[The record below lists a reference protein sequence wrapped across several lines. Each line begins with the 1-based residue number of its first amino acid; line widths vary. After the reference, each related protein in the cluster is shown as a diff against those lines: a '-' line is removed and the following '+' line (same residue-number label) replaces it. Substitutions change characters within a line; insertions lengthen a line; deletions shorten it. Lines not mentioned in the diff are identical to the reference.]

1 MWFKHRAWIP
11 VAWLLSL
18 GNLAAVW
25 FAAQP
30 AEPWHAT
37 THALLAGLFALGGRH
52 LMFRHRTHALNE
64 HLQEAIDQNED
75 LLHTFEDMQPRMH
88 ELEERVDF
96 AERLL
101 TKYRDA
107 DRLDAPP
114 R

>member
-1 MWFKHRAWIP
+1 VTAEAVWFKHRAWVP

-18 GNLAAVW
+18 VNLGAVW
-25 FAAQP
+25 SAAQS
-30 AEPWHAT
+30 AESAHAT
-37 THALLAGLFALGGRH
+37 LHALLAVSFALGAQRLMARRRADPESEQLQQTIDGMQAH
-52 LMFRHRTHALNE
+52 LR
-64 HLQEAIDQNED
+64 
-75 LLHTFEDMQPRMH
+75 

-101 TKYRDA
+101 AKHRDS

>member
-11 VAWLLSL
+11 IAWALSL
-18 GNLAAVW
+18 ANLGAVW
-25 FAAQP
+25 FAAEP

-37 THALLAGLFALGGRH
+37 IHAVLAVAFALGAQR
-52 LMFRHRTHALNE
+52 LMARRRVVAPDE
-64 HLQEAIDQNED
+64 RLQ
-75 LLHTFEDMQPRMH
+75 HTVEGMQPRLE

-101 TKYRDA
+101 TKQRDA